1 MILIFSYGK
10 KVEPNHDKLNAFTAI
25 AAKYGIKTRNVTYN
39 PDATGDERIPVLLSA
54 AREASAEGEEI
65 IYAGTSMGCYGSL
78 IVSKE
83 VPAKGMFL
91 VSPAL
96 FMKGYAV
103 QEYPLHNAGQ
113 VEMVVGHQDT
123 VIPRMEVSHFVME
136 QHLEAHFVD
145 DTHAM
150 SDSLE
155 TLKALFDDFLR
166 KLVKG

>member
-10 KVEPNHDKLNAFTAI
+10 KVEPNHDKLNAFSAI
-25 AAKYGIKTRNVTYN
+25 AAKYGIKTRNVTYD
-39 PDATGDERIPVLLSA
+39 PDATGDERLPVLLSA
-54 AREASAEGEEI
+54 AKEEAAKGEEI

-96 FMKGYAV
+96 FMKGYTV

-113 VEMVVGHQDT
+113 VEMVIGHKDT
-123 VIPRMEVSHFVME
+123 VIPRMDVCRFVME
-136 QHLEAHFVD
+136 QQLEAHLMN

-150 SDSLE
+150 PDSLE
-155 TLKALFDDFLR
+155 TLKTLFEDFIK
-166 KLVKG
+166 KLIKG